1 MIREQLRIA
10 LESLAI
16 IRDSNSDMS
25 ALADKT
31 IEQIRRINEEMSE
44 MQNKEESE
52 RLE

>member
-25 ALADKT
+25 AMADKT
-31 IEQIRRINEEMSE
+31 IQLLMRIDEEMSE
-44 MQNKEESE
+44 MQNKEES
-52 RLE
+52 

>member
-1 MIREQLRIA
+1 MIREKLRIA

-44 MQNKEESE
+44 MQNKEES
-52 RLE
+52 

>member
-1 MIREQLRIA
+1 MIRAQLRIA

-44 MQNKEESE
+44 MQNKEES
-52 RLE
+52 

>member
-31 IEQIRRINEEMSE
+31 IEQIRRINEEMTE
-44 MQNKEESE
+44 MQNKEES
-52 RLE
+52 

>member
-31 IEQIRRINEEMSE
+31 REQITRKNVEMSE
-44 MQNKEESE
+44 MQNKEES
-52 RLE
+52 

>member
-16 IRDSNSDMS
+16 IRDSSSDMS

-44 MQNKEESE
+44 MQNKEES
-52 RLE
+52 

>member
-10 LESLAI
+10 LESLEI

-44 MQNKEESE
+44 MQNKEES
-52 RLE
+52 

>member
-10 LESLAI
+10 LESLPI

-44 MQNKEESE
+44 MQNKEES
-52 RLE
+52 

>member
-31 IEQIRRINEEMSE
+31 IEQIRRIDEEMSE
-44 MQNKEESE
+44 MQNTKKT
-52 RLE
+52 R

>member
-31 IEQIRRINEEMSE
+31 IEQIRRIDEMSE
-44 MQNKEESE
+44 MQNKEES
-52 RLE
+52 